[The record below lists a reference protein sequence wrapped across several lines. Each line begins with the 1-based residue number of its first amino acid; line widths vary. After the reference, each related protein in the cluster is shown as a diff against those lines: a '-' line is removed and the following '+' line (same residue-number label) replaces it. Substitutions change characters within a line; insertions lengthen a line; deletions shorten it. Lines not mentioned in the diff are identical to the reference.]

1 MPLFFYTGGMK
12 PFNPKEYKK
21 YMVMFNLFKKDC
33 SRVVFPGTVKV
44 NNQSRLLAGDYT
56 DWRRLSM
63 FYSMDDVKLK
73 EKVMKKVIKNWT
85 KILDK

>member
-56 DWRRLSM
+56 D
-63 FYSMDDVKLK
+63 
-73 EKVMKKVIKNWT
+73 
-85 KILDK
+85 

>member
-1 MPLFFYTGGMK
+1 MPLFFYTSGMK

-56 DWRRLSM
+56 D
-63 FYSMDDVKLK
+63 
-73 EKVMKKVIKNWT
+73 
-85 KILDK
+85 